1 MNPVPRLAGSLVVSA
16 LLTVTS
22 AQAQVQFSFALPHA
36 QVLQHE
42 VLPVIVTVRNSGTT
56 ALKARGED
64 AFVLGFEITDPDGV
78 RKKMRSGAAP
88 WVPPVI
94 EPGREVTFTN
104 DLQGLFHL
112 ERPEALA
119 VAARLQAHGRT
130 YATAKNFV
138 EIQPG
143 LELAR
148 ITVPA
153 ADGSTRVAGL
163 RVMNRQQRDRL
174 FLRLDDESAG
184 LCYGVIE
191 LGRYIRV
198 GQPTLEVDGQGR
210 VHILHLSGPNQF
222 THSVY
227 TLNGD
232 RVLQRTVTGDTS
244 SVRLAPDAEQGFRLT
259 GEGASPSPAEPMVQ
273 PLPLRR
279 SL

>member
-1 MNPVPRLAGSLVVSA
+1 MNPVPRLARSLLASA
-16 LLTVTS
+16 LLAVAS
-22 AQAQVQFSFALPHA
+22 AQAQVQFSCALPHA

-42 VLPVIVTVRNSGTT
+42 VLPVIVTVRNSGTA
-56 ALKARGED
+56 ALQARGED
-64 AFVLGFEITDPDGV
+64 AFVLGFEVTDPDGV

-143 LELAR
+143 SEITR

-210 VHILHLSGPNQF
+210 VHVLHLSGPNQF

-232 RVLQRTVTGDTS
+232 RILQRTVTGDTS
-244 SVRLAPDAEQGFRLT
+244 SVRLEPDAEQGFRLT